1 MTTETD
7 VIVIGSGFGG
17 AISASRIAEAG
28 FKVKVLERGPW
39 RDSIPNASQDIPN
52 RVPFPTEGR
61 HFWTKAVRT
70 IRNNK
75 LPGGRVTLNKKGFYE
90 VLIGK
95 GLNILCSSNVGGGSH
110 AYGGLNMPP
119 PMPGYW
125 DDIDSGLSEEMMAG
139 HYAEVL
145 KRMGASTPG
154 DEHIPQS
161 IRKRFS
167 HSDDIQSGPE
177 VGDLQMGYLFPK
189 VPGNPQEITTADGVR
204 RRELGYGEGGFL
216 GSPEGAKTSL
226 EVAYLY
232 RAMKQGLEICDQ
244 QEVLAI
250 RKETK
255 DGETRYCVKV
265 ENHHTGQFES
275 HYANH
280 VIVAAGT
287 LNTLHLLLHS
297 RDGEKGLGGM
307 PQLGKTFGSNGD
319 YFAYWDWK
327 DRFHDMSQSLPV
339 NGYVRLKG
347 QAEAEEADQPFIIEA
362 PLPCPDKLRLPSW
375 IANKLRQGTFIAGM
389 GKDAMDGTVSL
400 RKGKL
405 NVDYTPDNSS
415 IFAEIRGQMDRI
427 AEKTGRRIL
436 SIKRPTTAHPL
447 GGACIGS
454 NINEGVVDG
463 KGEVFDHPGLY
474 VADAAALPKPV
485 AGPPS
490 MTVAAWANH
499 VGEQLILKLQAENS
513 DSFGQP
519 FLLQKLEEK
528 QSVERR

>member
-1 MTTETD
+1 MTNETD

-39 RDSIPNASQDIPN
+39 RDSLPNASQDIPN

-75 LPGGRVTLNKKGFYE
+75 LPGGRFTLNKKGFYE

-95 GLNILCSSNVGGGSH
+95 GLNVLCSSNVGGGSH

-125 DDIDSGLSEEMMAG
+125 DDVTSGLNEELMAG
-139 HYAEVL
+139 HYATVMG
-145 KRMGASTPG
+145 RMGSSIPG

-161 IRKRFS
+161 IRKRFF
-167 HSDDIQSGPE
+167 HSDEIKSDPE
-177 VGDLQMGYLFPK
+177 VGDLQMGFLFPK
-189 VPGNPQEITTADGVR
+189 EAGKPQEITTAEGVS
-204 RRELGYGEGGFL
+204 RREIGVGEGGFL
-216 GSPEGAKTSL
+216 GSPGGGKTPL

-232 RAMKQGLEICDQ
+232 RAMKHGLEICDL

-250 RKETK
+250 RKEK
-255 DGETRYCVKV
+255 KKGKTRYCVKV
-265 ENHHTGQFES
+265 ENHHTGEFES
-275 HYANH
+275 HYADH

-297 RDGEKGLGGM
+297 REGENGLGGM
-307 PQLGKTFGSNGD
+307 PQLGQSFGSNGD
-319 YFAYWDWK
+319 FFAYWDWK
-327 DRFHDMSQSLPV
+327 DKFHDMTQSLTV
-339 NGYVRLKG
+339 NGYVRLKA
-347 QAEAEEADQPFIIEA
+347 QSETAEPLIIEA
-362 PLPCPDKLRLPSW
+362 PLPCPDKLRLPGW

-389 GKDAMDGTVSL
+389 GEDAMDGTVSL
-400 RKGKL
+400 KKGKL
-405 NVDYTPDNSS
+405 NVDYNPDNSP
-415 IFAEIRGQMDRI
+415 IFGEIRGQMDRI
-427 AEKTGRRIL
+427 AEATGKRIL

-447 GGACIGS
+447 GGACIGRDIS
-454 NINEGVVDG
+454 EGVVDG

-499 VGEQLILKLQAENS
+499 VGEQLIVKLQREKS

-519 FLLQKLEEK
+519 LLLQKLDQK
-528 QSVERR
+528 QYAEVD

>member
-1 MTTETD
+1 MTSEVD

-28 FKVKVLERGPW
+28 FKVRVLERGPW

-52 RVPFPTEGR
+52 RVPFPTEGW

-70 IRNNK
+70 LRNNK
-75 LPGGRVTLNKKGFYE
+75 LPGGRITLNKKGFYE

-125 DDIDSGLSEEMMAG
+125 DDIDSGLSEDRMAG
-139 HYAEVL
+139 HYAEVM
-145 KRMGASTPG
+145 KRMGASTPS

-167 HSDDIQSGPE
+167 HSDAIHSGPE
-177 VGDLQMGYLFPK
+177 AGALQMGFLFPEE
-189 VPGNPQEITTADGVR
+189 PGQPREITTEDGVR
-204 RRELGYGEGGFL
+204 RREIGCGEGGFL
-216 GSPEGAKTSL
+216 GSPDGAKTPL

-232 RAMKQGLEICDQ
+232 RAMQQGLEICDQ

-255 DGETRYCVKV
+255 AGETRYCVNV

-275 HYANH
+275 HYAKH

-287 LNTLHLLLHS
+287 VNTLHLLLHS
-297 RDGEKGLGGM
+297 RDGDKGLGGM
-307 PQLGKTFGSNGD
+307 PQLGKKFGSNGD
-319 YFAYWDWK
+319 YFAYWETEA
-327 DRFHDMSQSLPV
+327 
-339 NGYVRLKG
+339 
-347 QAEAEEADQPFIIEA
+347 AEVDQPFIIEA
-362 PLPCPDKLRLPSW
+362 PLPCPDKLRLPGW
-375 IANKLRQGTFIAGM
+375 VAKKLRQGTFIAGM

-400 RKGKL
+400 KKGKL
-405 NVDYTPDNSS
+405 NVDYKPENSS
-415 IFAEIRGQMDRI
+415 IFGEIREQMDRI
-427 AEKTGRRIL
+427 AEKTGKRIL

-447 GGACIGS
+447 GGACIGR
-454 NINEGVVDG
+454 NIDEGVVDG
-463 KGEVFDHPGLY
+463 KGEVFDQPGLY

-485 AGPPS
+485 EGPPS

-499 VGEQLILKLQAENS
+499 VGEQVIMKLRRENS
-513 DSFGQP
+513 DSFRQP
-519 FLLQKLEEK
+519 LLLQELSEK
-528 QSVERR
+528 QLIERDEIG